1 MSRGLEVGGTQHR
14 GGAAG
19 GPLGEQ
25 VGTHG
30 APVGKLVLEAS
41 EAGRKHL
48 RSPPA
53 VGSLAPQAPC
63 PSPSRTLATE
73 NLRPFGTV
81 AVWRRSPT
89 QTNFHVG
96 SPPQGRDQGSGWPRV
111 RAGPSVAKGDR
122 RRRHPARGLAPGDHV
137 DSAASTGPGTLQ
149 AAPKW
154 SLVVCG
160 CRAALSLASVP
171 CWDARGQGS
180 SGPEQ
185 AEGALAAGGAHR
197 LRAPGWDMHMPPVIS
212 VLCSPL
218 ELGLFG
224 ANDSTGHRPGQWW
237 PHSEWLGPS

>member
-53 VGSLAPQAPC
+53 VGSLAPQAPR

-96 SPPQGRDQGSGWPRV
+96 SPPQGRHQGSGWPRV

-171 CWDARGQGS
+171 CWGARGQGS

-197 LRAPGWDMHMPPVIS
+197 PRAPG
-212 VLCSPL
+212 
-218 ELGLFG
+218 
-224 ANDSTGHRPGQWW
+224 
-237 PHSEWLGPS
+237 

>member
-53 VGSLAPQAPC
+53 VGSLAPQAPR

-96 SPPQGRDQGSGWPRV
+96 SPPQGRHQGSGWPRV
-111 RAGPSVAKGDR
+111 HAGPSVAKGDR

-137 DSAASTGPGTLQ
+137 DSAASTEARNPAGRAEMEPRCLRVPSCSQPGLCPLLGCQGAGELWAGAGRRGAGCGRSPQTAGSGVGHAH
-149 AAPKW
+149 AAGYFC
-154 SLVVCG
+154 SLLPP
-160 CRAALSLASVP
+160 RT
-171 CWDARGQGS
+171 
-180 SGPEQ
+180 
-185 AEGALAAGGAHR
+185 GAL
-197 LRAPGWDMHMPPVIS
+197 W
-212 VLCSPL
+212 CK
-218 ELGLFG
+218 
-224 ANDSTGHRPGQWW
+224 
-237 PHSEWLGPS
+237 